1 VSCCQSR
8 NNQPE
13 WTRSLVVTKRD
24 TQKDVLGHAI
34 PEGTRGIRASPAP
47 RSAFVWES
55 AVGVRETP
63 PRDKAI
69 DHDGSASAGSRAITQ
84 ALETGER
91 CILCGA
97 LPQLQQHR
105 NVCGPPATVPS
116 QSCVVCGSAV
126 GILPSSS
133 PPSRIEN
140 VAEPAADRFDLTRSP
155 TVQGTQ
161 DLGAWRSSRS
171 SRLLALQAG
180 PKAPSWSGSWR
191 ESENRDCV
199 GRVARGS
206 SGDMST
212 TRMEGSWRIHGSAG
226 TTTQQAERAKLEE
239 MLVNCVGN
247 EVVDERLLQLW
258 LRGYLYASTQERE
271 TFVRT
276 LSDGDRE
283 RFFRALSERTS
294 GKSPGAVSTNGS
306 FTASTTTRSART
318 PSSSSLSDKSSLPS
332 PAPPMRTTI
341 TNLRRRAAEEA
352 VRKSLVEEAEDFLGH
367 KGRDFPRMEGAAV
380 NRTHAETESLERR
393 AGELA
398 ARRRQMEAA
407 NSFLLR

>member
-24 TQKDVLGHAI
+24 TKKDA
-34 PEGTRGIRASPAP
+34 AAAP

-180 PKAPSWSGSWR
+180 PKAPPWSGSWR

-212 TRMEGSWRIHGSAG
+212 MRMEGLAHTWQCRDNNAASRTCKAG
-226 TTTQQAERAKLEE
+226 R
-239 MLVNCVGN
+239 N
-247 EVVDERLLQLW
+247 
-258 LRGYLYASTQERE
+258 
-271 TFVRT
+271 
-276 LSDGDRE
+276 
-283 RFFRALSERTS
+283 
-294 GKSPGAVSTNGS
+294 
-306 FTASTTTRSART
+306 ARQ
-318 PSSSSLSDKSSLPS
+318 
-332 PAPPMRTTI
+332 
-341 TNLRRRAAEEA
+341 LRRQR
-352 VRKSLVEEAEDFLGH
+352 
-367 KGRDFPRMEGAAV
+367 GRR
-380 NRTHAETESLERR
+380 
-393 AGELA
+393 
-398 ARRRQMEAA
+398 
-407 NSFLLR
+407 